1 MLTSS
6 ETEVND
12 VVYQISLDKNLIRC
26 HHVPWFLSKAAM
38 STPIERAK
46 AVFYASRG
54 FVRTRE
60 AIQAGI
66 HPRTLYEMR
75 DAGLIEQTGRGL
87 FRTVGL
93 PPLSNPDLAMVAK
106 RVPSAVVCLISALA
120 FHELTTQIPHTVQ
133 IALRPGSWP
142 PKIDHPPIEVFSFS
156 LQTLT
161 YGVEEHAIDG
171 VTVRIFSREKTLAD
185 IFKFRN
191 RIGIETA
198 TEALRN
204 YARGKRRRFDKVL
217 DFARVCRVETAMRPY
232 LEALA

>member
-1 MLTSS
+1 M
-6 ETEVND
+6 
-12 VVYQISLDKNLIRC
+12 
-26 HHVPWFLSKAAM
+26 PWFLSKTAM

-46 AVFYASRG
+46 AVFESSSG
-54 FVRTRE
+54 LVRTRE

-66 HPRTLYEMR
+66 HSRTLYEMR
-75 DAGLIEQTGRGL
+75 DAGIIEQTSRGL
-87 FRTVGL
+87 FRLVGL
-93 PPLSNPDLAMVAK
+93 PPLANPDLALVAK
-106 RVPSAVVCLISALA
+106 RVPSAVVCLISSLA

-142 PKIDHPPIEVFSFS
+142 PKIEHPPIEVFSFS
-156 LQTLT
+156 LQSLSC
-161 YGVEEHAIDG
+161 GVEEHAIDG

-204 YARGKRRRFDKVL
+204 YARSKRRRFDKVL
-217 DFARVCRVETAMRPY
+217 DFARTCRVEKVMRPY
-232 LEALA
+232 LEAVA